1 MTPVKEILRELPRQT
16 LIGPAHGLWY
26 RVDSLGERLYI
37 NKRFHK
43 DIRAADGVTT

>member
-1 MTPVKEILRELPRQT
+1 LPRQT

>member
-1 MTPVKEILRELPRQT
+1 MTPIKEILRELPRQT